1 MKLAQ
6 LTQVMSAQ
14 GRRYQGGGGGDTVC
28 AIFVSQTSLLSSF
41 SLSGNLA
48 RKQCFLNNIP

>member
-14 GRRYQGGGGGDTVC
+14 GRRYQGGGGDTVC